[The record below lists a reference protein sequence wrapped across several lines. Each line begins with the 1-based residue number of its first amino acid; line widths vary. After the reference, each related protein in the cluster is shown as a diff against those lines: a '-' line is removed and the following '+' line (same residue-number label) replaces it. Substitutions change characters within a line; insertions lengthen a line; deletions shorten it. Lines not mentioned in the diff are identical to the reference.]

1 MNYNNDYMT
10 KSYYVEQDDFFK
22 YIREYLQEE
31 SSHMYYKQ
39 YIDDN
44 DSDMSSEHT
53 NEEDEYYDDY
63 EYY

>member
-22 YIREYLQEE
+22 YVREYLQEE

-44 DSDMSSEHT
+44 DSDVFSD
-53 NEEDEYYDDY
+53 EEDGYYYDDY
-63 EYY
+63 EFY